1 MKKPKTYTEYVT
13 VCDFCEEET
22 HSYITC
28 EICGK
33 HACEHCMVLKSL
45 PAYHEISLCPD
56 CKDVDISAYVN
67 KLEETQAAYEIAG
80 RLSEDA
86 GVILEALKKQ

>member
-1 MKKPKTYTEYVT
+1 MKKIKTYTEEVT

-33 HACEHCMVLKSL
+33 HACERCMVLKSL
-45 PAYHEISLCPD
+45 PAYHEIRLCPD

-67 KLEETQAAYEIAG
+67 KLEETQAAYDKAMQ
-80 RLSEDA
+80 LSEEAD
-86 GVILEALKKQ
+86 VILESLKKQ